1 MKLNPDCV
9 RDVLFAIED
18 LSGPDSFIAS
28 DELANTKFLHDK
40 YSEDEI
46 VYHIRQLDWA
56 GYIKTPNKNRTIDGI
71 YFVNDLSPLGHEF
84 ISDIRKDT
92 NWNKVK
98 SISKEV
104 GTETLSSLKSIAE
117 GVISAAIKTSIGL
130 P

>member
-117 GVISAAIKTSIGL
+117 GVISTAIKTSIGL

>member
-9 RDVLFAIED
+9 RDILFAVEE
-18 LSGPDSFIAS
+18 LSGPDSLITS
-28 DELANTKFLHDK
+28 EQLADTKFLKSK

-46 VYHIRQLDWA
+46 LYHIRHLDWS
-56 GYIKTPNKNRTIDGI
+56 GYIKTPKSNRTIDGI
-71 YFVNDLSPLGHEF
+71 YFINDLSPIGHEF
-84 ISDIRKDT
+84 ISSIRKDN

-104 GTETLSSLKSIAE
+104 GSETLSSLKSIAE
-117 GVISAAIKTSIGL
+117 GVIASAIKVSLGL

>member
-56 GYIKTPNKNRTIDGI
+56 GYIKTPNCNKNIHWITLVF
-71 YFVNDLSPLGHEF
+71 Y
-84 ISDIRKDT
+84 
-92 NWNKVK
+92 
-98 SISKEV
+98 SIK
-104 GTETLSSLKSIAE
+104 IFW
-117 GVISAAIKTSIGL
+117 
-130 P
+130 